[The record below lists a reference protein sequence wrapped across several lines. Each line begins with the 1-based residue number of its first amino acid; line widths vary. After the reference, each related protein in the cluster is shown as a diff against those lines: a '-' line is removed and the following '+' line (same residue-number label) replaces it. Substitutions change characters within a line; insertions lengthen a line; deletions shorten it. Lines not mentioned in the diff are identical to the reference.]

1 MTLYRPSFPWGG
13 DLGRA
18 GPIHKGWSLPYA
30 QCIRPRPGS
39 QFVTAEIRPWP
50 CDCFLKTFRRDPVTT
65 SKIHSAPV
73 TCQAPFELWLAAE
86 RHGVCSIS
94 SAMWMWWGLV
104 YEGHLHLQSLMRV
117 VFVRAPAWLRQ
128 SCRNS
133 AIPAVLLGRKAIQ
146 KCAAV
151 EHHNV

>member
-1 MTLYRPSFPWGG
+1 MQNRFLRTKCKIRTSNTVQGVVTPIRAMHSAATGVTICDRRNSPVTLWP
-13 DLGRA
+13 
-18 GPIHKGWSLPYA
+18 LPKN
-30 QCIRPRPGS
+30 I
-39 QFVTAEIRPWP
+39 
-50 CDCFLKTFRRDPVTT
+50 RDPVTT

-146 KCAAV
+146 ECAAV

>member
-1 MTLYRPSFPWGG
+1 MGRWFGTSRPHTQGVVTPIRAMHSAATGVTICDRRNSPVTLWP
-13 DLGRA
+13 
-18 GPIHKGWSLPYA
+18 LPKN
-30 QCIRPRPGS
+30 I
-39 QFVTAEIRPWP
+39 
-50 CDCFLKTFRRDPVTT
+50 RDPVTT